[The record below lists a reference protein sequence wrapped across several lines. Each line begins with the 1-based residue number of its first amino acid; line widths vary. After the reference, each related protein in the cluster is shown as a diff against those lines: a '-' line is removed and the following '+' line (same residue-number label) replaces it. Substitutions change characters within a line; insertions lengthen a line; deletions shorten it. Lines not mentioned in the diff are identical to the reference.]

1 MNVVGMTVLVLV
13 LATATHLFYKHTVP
27 RYRKL
32 SLIDNIGKCVLLALG
47 NADGWD
53 DLFVDMLDD
62 FKTSKRM
69 QENTLDDFEY
79 LSNRIH
85 ELNGGIQGKCGQVTV
100 YVSLDKSRVAANK
113 ATQEIFEELASDGK
127 TILDRTEDLELRI
140 LPSIK
145 DLMDIKWG
153 VVGL

>member
-1 MNVVGMTVLVLV
+1 MNIVGIIVLILVLSIV
-13 LATATHLFYKHTVP
+13 THLFFKHVAS

-32 SLIDNIGKCVLLALG
+32 SLIGHIGKCVLLALN

-53 DLFVDMLDD
+53 DLFVDMIDD

-79 LSNRIH
+79 LSSRIH
-85 ELNGGIQGKCGQVTV
+85 ELHGEIQGKRGEVTILV
-100 YVSLDKSRVAANK
+100 PLDESRVAANK
-113 ATQEIFEELASDGK
+113 ATQEILEELASGGD

-153 VVGL
+153 TVSI